1 MRLFTDK
8 ERRTFEQLCSLREN
22 SVIQMM
28 RQYLKSK
35 YDNII
40 VTPSYLV
47 AIGDIPVG
55 LVAHADTVFKSPPKD
70 FFYDKDKN
78 VMWSP
83 QGLGADDRAG
93 IFAIMK
99 IVSLGQR
106 PHIIITTGEESGCI
120 GASKLVAKMYKFPA
134 ELKYLIQLDRRGM
147 DDAVYYECDNE
158 EFEKFVTDHGFKTEW
173 GSYSDIAVLAP
184 VWKVAAVNVSV
195 GYQEEHS
202 QVERLFVDALFDTI
216 DKVQHMLHDS
226 TNIEPFKYVERSW
239 NYASGYY
246 GGWYDDGYSL
256 HKGWFTPLEE
266 GEVRC
271 QFCGEPDKKENYL
284 PLHWHAAADKEM
296 MFHVCNECYA
306 HSVAEIEWCS
316 KCGTGYFLGQN
327 DVKNMP
333 KDRTTWVCKHCKT
346 EEKTNDTVGQEHSGA
361 VQSSN
366 SALSGNSEPTDRRP
380 L

>member
-1 MRLFTDK
+1 MTRSTPICSDTRGGKRDEARLVPPAQKYTAGVSCDNGGAAYRCSVLADT
-8 ERRTFEQLCSLREN
+8 RRAYIFYRDLGAVLADAQKLA
-22 SVIQMM
+22 
-28 RQYLKSK
+28 RQHRHS
-35 YDNII
+35 D
-40 VTPSYLV
+40 
-47 AIGDIPVG
+47 GDIRNSCFCACVRYHPYG
-55 LVAHADTVFKSPPKD
+55 
-70 FFYDKDKN
+70 
-78 VMWSP
+78 
-83 QGLGADDRAG
+83 RALQ
-93 IFAIMK
+93 I
-99 IVSLGQR
+99 
-106 PHIIITTGEESGCI
+106 
-120 GASKLVAKMYKFPA
+120 
-134 ELKYLIQLDRRGM
+134 GM

-226 TNIEPFKYVERSW
+226 ANIEPFKYVERSW

-246 GGWYDDGYSL
+246 SGWYDDGYSL

-284 PLHWHAAADKEM
+284 PLHWHSAADKDM

-366 SALSGNSEPTDRRP
+366 SALSGNSKPADRRA

>member
-1 MRLFTDK
+1 MNKLRLFTDK

-106 PHIIITTGEESGCI
+106 PHIIITTG
-120 GASKLVAKMYKFPA
+120 
-134 ELKYLIQLDRRGM
+134 
-147 DDAVYYECDNE
+147 
-158 EFEKFVTDHGFKTEW
+158 
-173 GSYSDIAVLAP
+173 
-184 VWKVAAVNVSV
+184 
-195 GYQEEHS
+195 
-202 QVERLFVDALFDTI
+202 
-216 DKVQHMLHDS
+216 
-226 TNIEPFKYVERSW
+226 
-239 NYASGYY
+239 
-246 GGWYDDGYSL
+246 
-256 HKGWFTPLEE
+256 
-266 GEVRC
+266 
-271 QFCGEPDKKENYL
+271 
-284 PLHWHAAADKEM
+284 
-296 MFHVCNECYA
+296 
-306 HSVAEIEWCS
+306 
-316 KCGTGYFLGQN
+316 
-327 DVKNMP
+327 
-333 KDRTTWVCKHCKT
+333 
-346 EEKTNDTVGQEHSGA
+346 
-361 VQSSN
+361 
-366 SALSGNSEPTDRRP
+366 
-380 L
+380 